1 MDTETLTELWTFLE
15 LAQEYIVNESL
26 EQRKRLINKM
36 ILPKL
41 RTPRQIPSQFI
52 PIFCNLVSSTL
63 ETYQD
68 RYSRSLIEEL
78 LKRLSVYE
86 FNLTELPLIYLPK
99 KKYKKN
105 NKYVKK
111 GNQQAPQYSHLEPKK
126 NKKIKKK

>member
-99 KKYKKN
+99 KK
-105 NKYVKK
+105 
-111 GNQQAPQYSHLEPKK
+111 
-126 NKKIKKK
+126 I